1 MPSIHLYAELLLNIR
16 TINIFATLSTKHTS
30 QSKAELS
37 ADRSSLTFQHGN
49 QQATIHLPGKAARPC
64 PTQLVLPVNPSSE
77 ISLRLQPEISLL
89 NRSSESENIAPWSAG
104 VLTDRSRLSCRACG
118 CTVVIPEAVHEWKN
132 LPSEHWAEM
141 MDFWHCHKPN
151 EPPIHGAENYIMQ
164 KGYAASNHLT
174 AQPGT
179 VFVDL
184 LYFLVS
190 PQDCCSMK
198 VGFTFAD
205 LSHRSQQS
213 HPLISCFSFDHG
225 QQERDPFRPQS
236 ILGRFSDTIARY

>member
-174 AQPGT
+174 AHPGT
-179 VFVDL
+179 GFVDL

-198 VGFTFAD
+198 VGFTFTD
-205 LSHRSQQS
+205 LSHRSRQS
-213 HPLISCFSFDHG
+213 HSTVS
-225 QQERDPFRPQS
+225 
-236 ILGRFSDTIARY
+236 